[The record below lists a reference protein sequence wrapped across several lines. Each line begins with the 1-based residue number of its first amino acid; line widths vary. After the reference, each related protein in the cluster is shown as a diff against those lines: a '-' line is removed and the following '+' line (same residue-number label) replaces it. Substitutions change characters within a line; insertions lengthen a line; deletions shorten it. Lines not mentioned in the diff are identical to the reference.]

1 MLAGLPVTARRLQA
15 GDTSTALLEGGAG
28 PPLVLLHGGIE
39 CGGAIW
45 APVIEEL
52 AQHHRLVIPDAP
64 GLGESEPVAKLDPG
78 AFTTWLGELIDL
90 TCGEKPVLVAHSLV
104 ANYTARFAAEH
115 GEGLRR
121 LVIYA
126 APGIGPYRVPLGLR
140 VVAVRFALRPTPRN
154 SERFESFALL
164 DRETTRE
171 RDPEWFDA
179 FSAYGLER
187 ARVTH
192 VKRTMNQLV
201 KSGTRRV
208 ADDDL
213 ARTSIPVGVI
223 WGRGDRMTPLRT
235 AADTVDRLGWPL
247 RVIEGAAH
255 VPHMEQPERFRAAL
269 ADLI

>member
-1 MLAGLPVTARRLQA
+1 MLAGLPVTARHLQV
-15 GDTSTALLEGGAG
+15 GGTSTALLEGGEG

-45 APVIEEL
+45 APVIPAL
-52 AQHHRLVIPDAP
+52 AQEYRLVVPDAP
-64 GLGESEPVAKLDPG
+64 GLGESEPVAKLDPA
-78 AFTTWLGELIDL
+78 AFANWLEELIAL
-90 TCGEKPVLVAHSLV
+90 TCREMPVLVAHSLV
-104 ANYTARFAAEH
+104 ATYTARFAAK
-115 GEGLRR
+115 GGDGLRR
-121 LVIYA
+121 LVVYA
-126 APGIGPYRVPLGLR
+126 APGIGPYRVPFGLR
-140 VVAVRFALRPTPRN
+140 VVAVRFAIRPTARN

-187 ARVTH
+187 ARVAH

-201 KSGTRRV
+201 KAGTRRIP
-208 ADDDL
+208 DDDL
-213 ARTSIPVGVI
+213 ARIKAPVGVI
-223 WGRGDRMTPLRT
+223 WGRGDRMTPLAT
-235 AADTVDRLGWPL
+235 ATDTVDRLGWPL
-247 RVIEGAAH
+247 RVVEDAAH